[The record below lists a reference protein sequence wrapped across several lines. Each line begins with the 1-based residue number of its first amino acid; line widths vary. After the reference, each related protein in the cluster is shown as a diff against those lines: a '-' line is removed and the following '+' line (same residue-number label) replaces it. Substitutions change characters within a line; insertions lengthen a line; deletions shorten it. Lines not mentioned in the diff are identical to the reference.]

1 VKPLLKKPSVMARCF
16 LILAVC
22 FAATTAA
29 QAQMSLLKPLTQT
42 TKAPTAS
49 SDSEFRQRAE
59 AQFAEALKMQADSR
73 LEEGS
78 ASGDVLPASDQQ
90 RTLDRLV
97 VAYGE
102 RLKLLDQI
110 DTLKKTGVVDFNR
123 QSLIAEFSGAPPY
136 AVARVDLLRDEFDVL
151 RDRLVSLQTQL
162 HALELQ
168 KASFL
173 AAQRKFSEA
182 YRLADDRFARA
193 DGSPNAEIERRAQK
207 LAELRVKL
215 ADCELSNAALNE
227 EAVREEVKLLSAN
240 IAEVQQVVTRA
251 ISGQALSKEALD
263 KEKSRLNAHL
273 SSITAEIDRII
284 AANVKRTNE
293 REWLAKAAT
302 KSPLS
307 QVEARRLQFLDTQIE
322 TDRIYSI
329 TLGWLQNLIEN
340 ASGAWSSRYA
350 GLANPTGPAREEA
363 IEIFRRLHDELE
375 SRSQIVEEEQRGA
388 RTAIRQQELR
398 LESVL
403 LDVEVTAHEA
413 AILELIKKRAQA
425 YQRVGLAASKF
436 DRELLRWL
444 SDFGAGDQSQPQQAT
459 WSDQLSSLKR
469 LAGQVWNFELFAVD
483 EMTMVDGKTVSV
495 SYGVTVGKSVGVLLL
510 FALGYFVFSLF
521 VRWLQRFMVRRFA
534 VDEQFAI
541 VIRRWLM
548 TLLMVGLIVFT
559 LNLARIPLTVFA
571 FMGGALAIGVGFG
584 TQTIIKNFISGIIIL
599 FERKIRV
606 GDIVTLNGISGHV
619 TAVDMRAS
627 TVRGFDGVEALV
639 PNSAFLE
646 NQVVNWTYSNTRVRR
661 EVKVGIAYGS
671 SVRHALEIIEGCAE
685 DHGQVLKN
693 PKPEVYFEDFGDSA
707 LMLTLLFWVEMVP
720 GFNSRR
726 VDSDLRFAIEKRL
739 AEAGIAIPF
748 PQRDL
753 RLELTKPVRVE
764 IASPGAI

>member
-1 VKPLLKKPSVMARCF
+1 M
-16 LILAVC
+16 
-22 FAATTAA
+22 
-29 QAQMSLLKPLTQT
+29 
-42 TKAPTAS
+42 
-49 SDSEFRQRAE
+49 
-59 AQFAEALKMQADSR
+59 
-73 LEEGS
+73 
-78 ASGDVLPASDQQ
+78 
-90 RTLDRLV
+90 
-97 VAYGE
+97 
-102 RLKLLDQI
+102 
-110 DTLKKTGVVDFNR
+110 
-123 QSLIAEFSGAPPY
+123 
-136 AVARVDLLRDEFDVL
+136 
-151 RDRLVSLQTQL
+151 
-162 HALELQ
+162 
-168 KASFL
+168 
-173 AAQRKFSEA
+173 
-182 YRLADDRFARA
+182 
-193 DGSPNAEIERRAQK
+193 
-207 LAELRVKL
+207 
-215 ADCELSNAALNE
+215 
-227 EAVREEVKLLSAN
+227 
-240 IAEVQQVVTRA
+240 
-251 ISGQALSKEALD
+251 
-263 KEKSRLNAHL
+263 
-273 SSITAEIDRII
+273 
-284 AANVKRTNE
+284 
-293 REWLAKAAT
+293 
-302 KSPLS
+302 
-307 QVEARRLQFLDTQIE
+307 
-322 TDRIYSI
+322 
-329 TLGWLQNLIEN
+329 QNLVEN
-340 ASGAWSSRYA
+340 ASVAWSSRYA
-350 GLANPTGPAREEA
+350 GLANPTGPARAEA
-363 IEIFRRLHDELE
+363 VEFFRRLHGELE
-375 SRSQIVEEEQRGA
+375 SRSQIVEEEQRRA
-388 RTAIRQQELR
+388 RSAIRQQELR

-403 LDVEVTAHEA
+403 LDVEATAHEA

-444 SDFGAGDQSQPQQAT
+444 SDFGAGEQSQLQQAT

-469 LAGQVWNFELFAVD
+469 LASQVWDFELFAVD
-483 EMTMVDGKTVSV
+483 ELTMVDGKAVSV

-510 FALGYFVFSLF
+510 FALGYFVFSMF

-693 PKPEVYFEDFGDSA
+693 PQPEVFFEDFGDSA

-739 AEAGIAIPF
+739 ADAGIAIPY

-764 IASPGAI
+764 FASPGAI